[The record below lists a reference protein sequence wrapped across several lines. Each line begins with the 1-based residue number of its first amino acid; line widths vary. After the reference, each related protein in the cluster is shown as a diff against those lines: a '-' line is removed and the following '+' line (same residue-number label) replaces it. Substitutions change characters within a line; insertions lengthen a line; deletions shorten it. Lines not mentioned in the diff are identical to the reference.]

1 MLNAVY
7 RLVAPRKF
15 EVSFLDIDL
24 FKKDQVIVRPTH
36 LSICHADQRYYQGLR
51 PAAIL
56 AEKLPMALI
65 HEGIGDV
72 IYSGVKEIPTGSRVV
87 MIPNTPV
94 EQDDVVGENY
104 LRSSKFRASGFDG
117 FMQDC
122 VALASDRVV
131 VIPKEIN
138 VNTAAFI
145 ELMSVSVHAI
155 RRFVQISHSRREKI
169 AIFGDGN
176 LGFITAIFLK
186 AMLPE
191 SRLYIF
197 GVSEDKLGSF
207 VFADQTFNVAQTL
220 DHISFDHAF
229 ECVGGAASGQA
240 IGQIID
246 FINPEGC
253 ISLLGVSEYPI
264 PINTRMV
271 LEKGLRLYGSSRSGP
286 EDFKKT
292 VELLSGSPWIVNY
305 LSNLISD
312 VMPIRSIEDMK
323 AAFEQ
328 DIKKPGGKTVLEWRK

>member
-1 MLNAVY
+1 MLNTVY

-51 PAAIL
+51 PASIL
-56 AEKLPMALI
+56 AQKLPMALI
-65 HEGIGDV
+65 HEGIGEV
-72 IYSGVKEIPTGSRVV
+72 VYSSSPDIKTGSRVV

-94 EQDDVVGENY
+94 EKDDVIAENY

-122 VALASDRVV
+122 VALDKDRVV
-131 VIPKEIN
+131 LVPKEIDGN
-138 VNTAAFI
+138 VAAFI

-155 RRFVQISHSRREKI
+155 SRFIRFSHARKDDI

-176 LGFITAIFLK
+176 LGFLTAIFLK
-186 AMLPE
+186 AMLP
-191 SRLYIF
+191 SSKLHVF

-207 VFADQTFNVAQTL
+207 VFADHTYNVAREPE
-220 DHISFDHAF
+220 HISFDHAF
-229 ECVGGAASGQA
+229 ECVGGEASGHA
-240 IGQIID
+240 IEQIID
-246 FINPEGC
+246 FIQPEGS
-253 ISLLGVSEYPI
+253 ISLLGVSEYPV

-271 LEKGLRLYGSSRSGP
+271 LEKGLRLFGSSRSGP

-292 VELLSGSPWIVNY
+292 VQLLSDSSWIGNY

-312 VMPIRSIEDMK
+312 VLPVRTIEDMRS
-323 AAFEQ
+323 AFEQ
-328 DIKKPGGKTVLEWRK
+328 DIRKPGGKTVIEWRK